1 MRHGFDDSRPSFK
14 INRTVY
20 LLSHTIWYYSQIVGE
35 VKYGEPVAMLLLQHG
50 DGPGGVG
57 ENCFTPEFDFGVV
70 WIRGFDA
77 VQAP

>member
-1 MRHGFDDSRPSFK
+1 MSLNWPKGRERLQY
-14 INRTVY
+14 ILY
-20 LLSHTIWYYSQIVGE
+20 LGGCQMLWM
-35 VKYGEPVAMLLLQHG
+35 KAEPVAMLLLQHG

>member
-1 MRHGFDDSRPSFK
+1 LHDS
-14 INRTVY
+14 IHAATVQQNRA
-20 LLSHTIWYYSQIVGE
+20 
-35 VKYGEPVAMLLLQHG
+35 KMEPVAMLLLQHG

>member
-1 MRHGFDDSRPSFK
+1 
-14 INRTVY
+14 
-20 LLSHTIWYYSQIVGE
+20 
-35 VKYGEPVAMLLLQHG
+35 MLLLQHG

-77 VQAP
+77 VQAHNQIRPEFLHPTALDAGIGCGV

>member
-1 MRHGFDDSRPSFK
+1 MRFYGLYAGYQVPASRF
-14 INRTVY
+14 
-20 LLSHTIWYYSQIVGE
+20 
-35 VKYGEPVAMLLLQHG
+35 EPVAMLLLQHG

>member
-1 MRHGFDDSRPSFK
+1 MDGAP
-14 INRTVY
+14 
-20 LLSHTIWYYSQIVGE
+20 
-35 VKYGEPVAMLLLQHG
+35 EPVAMLLLQHG

>member
-1 MRHGFDDSRPSFK
+1 LAALP
-14 INRTVY
+14 
-20 LLSHTIWYYSQIVGE
+20 
-35 VKYGEPVAMLLLQHG
+35 EPVAMLLLQHG